1 MAKGQGDF
9 FRGLTKGKLEQLER
23 DAAIGRKLQQEE
35 LIKPFGSAMLTLLAM
50 TPYSRRQSTLST
62 T

>member
-23 DAAIGRKLQQEE
+23 DAAIGRKLQQA
-35 LIKPFGSAMLTLLAM
+35 IC
-50 TPYSRRQSTLST
+50 
-62 T
+62 